1 MQPEE
6 WAKKHEEENRI
17 NRSWKIYSQQV
28 NDKLEELE
36 NRNDDLLNNIGPDT
50 SDVHHGDYL
59 RRHVAFNLRY
69 IMRLEKRIKELEER
83 LKEHSLW

>member
-6 WAKKHEEENRI
+6 WAKKYEEENRV
-17 NRSWKIYSQQV
+17 NRTWKIKSQQV
-28 NDKLEELE
+28 KEKLEELE

-50 SDVHHGDYL
+50 SDVRSWDYL

-69 IMRLEKRIKELEER
+69 IMRLEKRIKELEKK

>member
-6 WAKKHEEENRI
+6 WAKKYEEENRV
-17 NRSWKIYSQQV
+17 NRTWKIYSQQV

-50 SDVHHGDYL
+50 SDVRSWDYL

-69 IMRLEKRIKELEER
+69 IMRLEKRIKELEKK

>member
-6 WAKKHEEENRI
+6 WAKKYEEENRV

-50 SDVHHGDYL
+50 SDVRGGDYL

-69 IMRLEKRIKELEER
+69 IMRLEKRIKELEQK

>member
-6 WAKKHEEENRI
+6 WAKKHEEENRV
-17 NRSWKIYSQQV
+17 NRTWKIYSQQI

-36 NRNDDLLNNIGPDT
+36 NRNDDLLNNNWSNT
-50 SDVHHGDYL
+50 SDVHSGDYF

-69 IMRLEKRIKELEER
+69 IMRLEKRIEELEKK

>member
-6 WAKKHEEENRI
+6 WAKKYEEENRV
-17 NRSWKIYSQQV
+17 NQSWKIYSQQI
-28 NDKLEELE
+28 DGAIEELE

-50 SDVHHGDYL
+50 SDVLPGSYL
-59 RRHVAFNLRY
+59 RKHVAFNLRY

>member
-6 WAKKHEEENRI
+6 WAKKHEEENRV
-17 NRSWKIYSQQV
+17 NRTWKIYSQQV

-36 NRNDDLLNNIGPDT
+36 NRNDDLFNNIEPDT
-50 SDVHHGDYL
+50 SDVPSGSYL

>member
-6 WAKKHEEENRI
+6 WAKKYEEENRV
-17 NRSWKIYSQQV
+17 NRTWKIYSQQV

-50 SDVHHGDYL
+50 SDVRSWDYL

>member
-6 WAKKHEEENRI
+6 WAKKYEEENRV

-50 SDVHHGDYL
+50 SDVRSWDYL